1 LVNKHIIGRLE
12 PNTNKVRRAGNTWIL
27 PGRKQPRP
35 RQIRGS
41 EAVRAGGRYAMFW
54 KSLLDFGVNEW
65 RAPFRWHG
73 KTLGRNRTSLTFQ
86 ALCRLENEA
95 KSTTG
100 ARQMARMFFLSNHR
114 KYPGVKGIAL
124 IAIASIISTP
134 CVTFAQRVSDTTI
147 GSPQDA
153 ESGQLGE
160 IIVTAQKRAQ
170 TAQST
175 PLAITALDANAL
187 ETHQVASLEDLSQV
201 SPGVVIGQD
210 IGVNRLFIRGIGLNA
225 FSSGADPSSAF
236 YVDGIYIGTAAGQ
249 LTSFYDVDRVEVVR
263 GPQGTLYGRNAT
275 GGAVNL
281 ISRAPTEEASG
292 YLDATFGNY
301 GLYQFE
307 GALSGPLTKDGT
319 LLGRVAFQ
327 TIDHNG
333 YGQNVTL
340 GYGVDSENRQ
350 AVKATLEYKPTDSM
364 RFTLIGEFF
373 HQRDNDYF
381 IASFG
386 AYPGYTLLGQ
396 SLGYLSL
403 ANQRDQATL
412 TPQPENQRQGEA
424 VTLTSDFDLNEYFQL
439 KSITGW
445 REFDRANG
453 WDIDDS
459 SAPLSDGYL
468 HEQEHQTS
476 EELQL
481 AFKGGGLDAI
491 GGLYFYHETLANQT
505 FFPFSAF
512 GPGLTYL
519 EDGTM
524 DIKAYAAYSQ
534 ATYTVVPRLRL
545 TGGIRYSKEDR
556 STDGVFQGV
565 GVPAV
570 PTDAAKSWSA
580 FTPKGGIEFD
590 VAEDVLAYGSVTKGF
605 KSGTFNIGQDNPPID
620 PEKILAYE
628 TGLKARALDRRL
640 EMSGSVFYY
649 DYTDLQVNKII
660 GITTLTTNAAAAI
673 DKGIEFAARAKATSL
688 LTLDGDVTFLH
699 ARFTD
704 FTSVNPL
711 TPTAPAENLDGN
723 LLPGAPKW
731 ASNLGAE
738 LALPLAVPGR
748 FALRVDGSYFSR
760 VYFTEFN
767 DPNLSQAGYVKVNA
781 FLRYT
786 SASDKWTVSLWG
798 KNVTDRMI
806 AGVKTLG
813 IAGYG
818 YPIYGSYEPPATYG
832 ITLGAKF

>member
-1 LVNKHIIGRLE
+1 MIFPCGLRKWLE
-12 PNTNKVRRAGNTWIL
+12 FKDV
-27 PGRKQPRP
+27 
-35 RQIRGS
+35 
-41 EAVRAGGRYAMFW
+41 V
-54 KSLLDFGVNEW
+54 
-65 RAPFRWHG
+65 
-73 KTLGRNRTSLTFQ
+73 
-86 ALCRLENEA
+86 
-95 KSTTG
+95 
-100 ARQMARMFFLSNHR
+100 
-114 KYPGVKGIAL
+114 L
-124 IAIASIISTP
+124 IAIVSVASIP
-134 CVTFAQRVSDTTI
+134 CVALAQRASDSANSAAGT
-147 GSPQDA
+147 Q
-153 ESGQLGE
+153 SGQLDE
-160 IIVTAQKRAQ
+160 IIVTAQKREQ

-175 PLAITALDANAL
+175 PLAITALDSNAL
-187 ETHQVASLEDLSQV
+187 QAHQVASLEDLSQV
-201 SPGVVIGQD
+201 SPGIVIGQD
-210 IGVNRLFIRGIGLNA
+210 IGINHLYIRGIGLNG

-236 YVDGIYIGTAAGQ
+236 YVDGVYIGTAAAQ

-281 ISRAPTEEASG
+281 ISRTPTEDTSG

-307 GALSGPLTKDGT
+307 GALSGALTKDGA
-319 LLGRVAFQ
+319 LLGRIAFQ

-340 GYGVDSENRQ
+340 GYGVDNENRQ
-350 AVKATLEYKPTDSM
+350 AVRGTLEYKPTDSM

-381 IASFG
+381 VASFG

-396 SLGYLSL
+396 SLGYPSL
-403 ANQRDQATL
+403 ANQRNQATL

-424 VTLTSDFDLNEYFQL
+424 VTLTSEFDLNEHFQL

-445 REFDRANG
+445 REFERTNN

-459 SAPLSDGYL
+459 SAPLSDGYIA
-468 HEQEHQTS
+468 EQEHQTS

-481 AFKGGGLDAI
+481 AFKAAGLDAI
-491 GGLYFYHETLANQT
+491 GGLYFYHETLAAQNY
-505 FFPFSAF
+505 FPFFDF
-512 GPGLTYL
+512 GPGDNYL
-519 EDGTM
+519 ADGTM

-556 STDGVFQGV
+556 STDGFFQGV

-570 PTDAAKSWSA
+570 PADGAKSWSA
-580 FTPKGGIEFD
+580 WTPKGGVEFD
-590 VAEDVLAYGSVTKGF
+590 VAEDVLAYASVTKGF
-605 KSGTFNIGQDNPPID
+605 KSGTFNIGQVNPPIN
-620 PEKILAYE
+620 PEKVLAYE
-628 TGLKARALDRRL
+628 TGLKASALDRRL

-649 DYTDLQVNKII
+649 DYTDLQVNEIL
-660 GITTLTTNAAAAI
+660 GITTITTNAAAAI
-673 DKGIEFAARAKATSL
+673 DKGIELAARAKATRL
-688 LTLDGDVTFLH
+688 LTLDGDLTFLH

-711 TPTAPAENLDGN
+711 TPAAPAENLDGN

-731 ASNLGAE
+731 AGNLGAE
-738 LALPLAVPGR
+738 LALPLPVPGR
-748 FALRVDGSYFSR
+748 FSLRVDASYFSR
-760 VYFTEFN
+760 IYFTEFN
-767 DPNLSQAGYVKVNA
+767 DPSLSQAGYVKVNA

-786 SASDKWTVSLWG
+786 SANDKWTVSLWG
-798 KNVTDRMI
+798 KNVTNRLI

-832 ITLGAKF
+832 ITLGTKF